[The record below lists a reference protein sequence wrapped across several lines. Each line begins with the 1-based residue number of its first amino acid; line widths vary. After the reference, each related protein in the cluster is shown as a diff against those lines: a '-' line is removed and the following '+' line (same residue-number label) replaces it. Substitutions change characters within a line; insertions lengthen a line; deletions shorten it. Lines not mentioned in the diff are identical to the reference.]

1 MAKVQRFNPHAIQG
15 GTPMR
20 RKEFNVDEEQEMITF
35 LDQCSFGFLG
45 TVSPDGQPRVTPLN
59 FVYMDGCFYFHGSLA
74 GEKMKQIK
82 QDSSVSF
89 TVAEEFSLIPSYFSD
104 PELACPATSFF
115 KSVMAFGQAEPVQ
128 DLDVKGQVLQRFM
141 EKLQPQGGYVPIDA
155 ADPRYKGNLK
165 AVAVVRIVPERIS
178 AKFKFGQNL
187 SAERFD
193 HISGELEQ
201 RNEGRDAE
209 TAEMMRKYCPF
220 HQK

>member
-1 MAKVQRFNPHAIQG
+1 
-15 GTPMR
+15 MR
-20 RKEFNVDEEQEMITF
+20 RKEFTVDEEKEITTF

-82 QDSSVSF
+82 HDSSVSF

-115 KSVMAFGQAEPVQ
+115 KSVMASGQAEPVQ
-128 DLDVKGQVLQRFM
+128 DLDIKGKVLQRFM

-155 ADPRYKGNLK
+155 ADSRYKGNLK
-165 AVAVVRIVPERIS
+165 AVAVVRIVPDHLS

-187 SAERFD
+187 STERFE
-193 HISGELEQ
+193 HISGQLEQ

-220 HQK
+220 HQQ

>member
-1 MAKVQRFNPHAIQG
+1 
-15 GTPMR
+15 MR
-20 RKEFNVDEEQEMITF
+20 RKEFTLEEEQEIITF

-45 TVSPDGQPRVTPLN
+45 TISPDGQPRVTPLN

-82 QDSSVSF
+82 QNTSVSF
-89 TVAEEFSLIPSYFSD
+89 TVAEEFSLIPSYFTD

-115 KSVMAFGQAEPVQ
+115 KSVMAFGQAEPVK
-128 DLDVKGQVLQRFM
+128 DLEIKGRVLQRFM

-155 ADPRYKGNLK
+155 TDPRYTGQLK
-165 AVAVVRIVPERIS
+165 AVAVVQIAPERLT

-187 SAERFD
+187 SSEEFED
-193 HISGELEQ
+193 LSNKLEA
-201 RNEGRDAE
+201 RNEGRDIE

-220 HQK
+220 HQQ

>member
-1 MAKVQRFNPHAIQG
+1 
-15 GTPMR
+15 MR
-20 RKEFNVDEEQEMITF
+20 RKEFTVEEEQEIITF

-45 TVSPDGQPRVTPLN
+45 TISPDGQPRVTPLN

-82 QDSSVSF
+82 QNTSVSF
-89 TVAEEFSLIPSYFSD
+89 TVAEEFSLIPSYFTD

-115 KSVMAFGQAEPVQ
+115 KSVMAFGQAEPVK
-128 DLDVKGQVLQRFM
+128 DLEIKGRVLQRFM

-155 ADPRYKGNLK
+155 ADSRYTGQLK
-165 AVAVVRIVPERIS
+165 AVAVVQITPERLT

-187 SAERFD
+187 SSEEFEDLSSKLKA
-193 HISGELEQ
+193 
-201 RNEGRDAE
+201 RNEGRDTE

-220 HQK
+220 HQ